1 MIDFLFFLVM
11 LFVAGFITGVGA
23 LIHRESESYRNFMHN
38 HPVLGWTASFFVG
51 GLVWLFAT
59 FTIIYAVLMVLAVL
73 FHASVPIE

>member
-1 MIDFLFFLVM
+1 
-11 LFVAGFITGVGA
+11 
-23 LIHRESESYRNFMHN
+23 MHN

-73 FHASVPIE
+73 FHANIPIQ